1 MRVQMT
7 ARTVPSSSRGVSEL
21 HGVVVLI
28 GMTVLVTGAL
38 GMGVLLISQQ
48 EADQTA
54 NIGFTHLGN
63 RLVIDYADGTDRPAG
78 RLYVDGP
85 DNNVSWAELSDD
97 LGPEGMV
104 QQGDFLEVGQ
114 STAYGSSVG
123 EEDTF
128 DIVYFTQSG
137 ERFVLATWNEVDQGT
152 DSPTGPDGPGGPGG
166 PDGPGGVD
174 GP

>member
-1 MRVQMT
+1 MT
-7 ARTVPSSSRGVSEL
+7 ARPAPSKSRGVSEL

-54 NIGFTHLGN
+54 NIGFTHLGD
-63 RLVIDYADGTDRPAG
+63 RLVIDYADGTERPAG

-85 DNNVSWAELSDD
+85 DNNVSWAALSND

-104 QQGDFLEVGQ
+104 QQGDFLEVGPA
-114 STAYGSSVG
+114 TAYGSSVG

-128 DIVYFTQSG
+128 DIVYFTDSG

-152 DSPTGPDGPGGPGG
+152 DTPTGPDGPGGPGG
-166 PDGPGGVD
+166 PDTGGPD
-174 GP
+174 GPTPP